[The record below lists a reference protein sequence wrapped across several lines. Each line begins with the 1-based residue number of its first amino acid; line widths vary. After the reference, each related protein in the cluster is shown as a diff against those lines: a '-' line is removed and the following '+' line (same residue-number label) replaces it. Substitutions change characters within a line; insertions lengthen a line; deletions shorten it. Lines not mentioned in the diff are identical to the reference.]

1 MLYYIPN
8 GQFIPFKIDDA
19 CVLKDK
25 ASLRFYFGDDVDKL
39 NRNNVK
45 DYLIDEIIKDR
56 IHIPYEKNLY
66 NSYIKNMKKGQKVIY
81 LVFYTGLE
89 RSAKEKR
96 LTYENYKDVNLTEF
110 LISKALRDSLLVLNK
125 YLKLEKT
132 HKNPDGYTLYVF
144 EKL

>member
-1 MLYYIPN
+1 MPVVCNISRIFA
-8 GQFIPFKIDDA
+8 QRIRI
-19 CVLKDK
+19 VLDK
-25 ASLRFYFGDDVDKL
+25 ERFLKAKAAFLQEKTGNRAELRASQKHFF
-39 NRNNVK
+39 
-45 DYLIDEIIKDR
+45 
-56 IHIPYEKNLY
+56 
-66 NSYIKNMKKGQKVIY
+66 IKNMKKGQRLIY